1 MKRFKDFII
10 DIVDYMVI
18 FRKRRIEIRKY
29 KNPIRKKMINSIQLT
44 KEQKLKIDTFYK
56 KNYGKKIPYVWHQ
69 NYMAHSGEF
78 NEKQFP
84 ELLYT
89 PEFEHF
95 MNMWPEY
102 CYVYEDKNVLPLL
115 ADKAKVKMP
124 KIILS
129 VTKGVL
135 RDSNYNVLEENE
147 AVEVLS
153 HASKVFIKPTVES
166 CSGEG
171 CLVAEFINGKDIIGG
186 KTAHDMVCWLK
197 EKKDMVVQERV
208 VCHESISRL
217 YSGSVNTFRILSYR
231 WKNEIICPSAIMR
244 VGRGNAY
251 VDNAHAGG
259 MFVAINGDGVLKGNA
274 VTEFNEQFVE
284 HPDSKILFDGYK
296 IDLFPRCIDAAVKVH
311 EMMPQVG
318 VVNWDFTIDESGN
331 PVLIEV
337 NLFGCGIWIYEM
349 VHGEGAFGNNTEEIL
364 KWLRLMR
371 KIRKTRRYE
380 YAFGNMKF
388 EEYKN
393 QMKI

>member
-10 DIVDYMVI
+10 DIVDYIVV

-29 KNPIRKKMINSIQLT
+29 KNPMRKKIINSIQLT
-44 KEQKLKIDTFYK
+44 KEQKRKIDTFYK

-84 ELLYT
+84 ELL
-89 PEFEHF
+89 
-95 MNMWPEY
+95 
-102 CYVYEDKNVLPLL
+102 
-115 ADKAKVKMP
+115 
-124 KIILS
+124 
-129 VTKGVL
+129 
-135 RDSNYNVLEENE
+135 
-147 AVEVLS
+147 S

-171 CLVAEFINGKDIIGG
+171 CLVAEFINGKDIMGG
-186 KTAHDMVCWLK
+186 KKAHDMICWLK

-371 KIRKTRRYE
+371 KTRKSRRYG
-380 YAFGNMKF
+380 YAFGNMKS
-388 EEYKN
+388 EEHKN
-393 QMKI
+393 